1 MVGGVFRCDGL
12 SRWDGGVFLC
22 GAGLTEPHMSRKHTP
37 NPNINIDSL
46 SWSAEIMRTL
56 PKYQLKKYPASV
68 QTYK

>member
-46 SWSAEIMRTL
+46 S
-56 PKYQLKKYPASV
+56 
-68 QTYK
+68 